1 VSTVTISPALDLALR
16 QAIAQCRLR
25 LTPQA
30 RSSEIIA
37 RLESFGVTASLNLGM
52 LELSQNGAPV
62 NTVTVLTSLATKA
75 PEFFISADNG
85 NPKTWNRE
93 QKVEYL
99 KTHSYQEYELLCSGT
114 QQRADVALD
123 PQMTAE
129 EWHTLDWQSK
139 NLMMQTYNNKVIAA
153 IQARHKVK
161 A

>member
-1 VSTVTISPALDLALR
+1 MTAVTITSALDLALR
-16 QAIAQCRLR
+16 QAIMQCRLR
-25 LTPQA
+25 LTPLA
-30 RSSEIIA
+30 RSSEIIT

-62 NTVTVLTSLATKA
+62 NTVQVLTSLATKA
-75 PEFFISADNG
+75 PEFFISADTG

-99 KTHSYQEYELLCSGT
+99 KTHSATEYEMLCSGK

-129 EWHTLDWQSK
+129 EWRTLDWQSK
-139 NLMMQTYNNKVIAA
+139 NLMMQTYDNKVISA
-153 IQARHKVK
+153 IQARHKR
-161 A
+161 